1 MHLSDVKYLKIRKI
15 TIMLLPDSIHPQ
27 NSIYYNGAIVLKI
40 LQATRIISLGD
51 LYIKV
56 KAEYN
61 MSFPILLLSLD
72 WLFLINV
79 AIINKKGEVELCS

>member
-1 MHLSDVKYLKIRKI
+1 MHLSDVKYLKIQKS

-27 NSIYYNGAIVLKI
+27 NSIYYNGAVVLKI
-40 LQATRIISLGD
+40 LQATGTISLGD

-72 WLFLINV
+72 WLFLISV